1 MGIEEIQSHCGR
13 RVSVWE
19 DGKLIA
25 EGLLSAANV
34 VSAPVPPTDGEGWRM
49 EQVLVL
55 EIDGE
60 THRVSLDARVAPKS

>member
-1 MGIEEIQSHCGR
+1 MDIEEVQSHCGR

-19 DGKLIA
+19 EGRLIA

-34 VSAPVPPTDGEGWRM
+34 VSVPVPQADGEGWRM

-60 THRVSLDARVAPKS
+60 VHRVSLDAWVAPKT